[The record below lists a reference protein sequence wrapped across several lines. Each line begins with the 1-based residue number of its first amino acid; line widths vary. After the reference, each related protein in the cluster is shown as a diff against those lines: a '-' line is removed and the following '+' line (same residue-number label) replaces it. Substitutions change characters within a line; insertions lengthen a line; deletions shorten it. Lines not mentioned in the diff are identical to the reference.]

1 MRRSY
6 CCDLEAVFIQCD
18 RFAFARQGP
27 LAMEWML
34 RVLVLLD
41 PSLVDD
47 SEVLLVNF
55 VKTEADVDTEE

>member
-18 RFAFARQGP
+18 RFAFARQGE
-27 LAMEWML
+27 LAMEWIL